1 MENLTI
7 RPPNFKRFI
16 AIGDGGK
23 QIFEEITTI
32 EGIMKILIE
41 SYLLI
46 HKYLKI
52 PQNKDEQMEIDKNE
66 NAKSRKF
73 LERKVNKW
81 RDTYLELTK
90 LPNKKLIINQNNTK
104 TFIFDNKIFI
114 QSKEDFLKIEK
125 NFLELWKHAIIKPEI
140 IVGYNEAKIMPVKIR
155 EIEKETFLA
164 NLQLNIEYLQK
175 WEKLVNELKKYK
187 IETEKLIKNKVI
199 SNNEKESAKTK
210 LEWSNK
216 ELENI
221 EEIIFGIRENLT
233 KIPNE
238 KLKENYDG
246 SKLIS
251 IKNLLENNNIAAI
264 NEQPLN
270 SEKIIQM
277 EVI

>member
-1 MENLTI
+1 MFTLARKFPNSSNNEINLDFNFMENITI

-16 AIGDGGK
+16 AIGDG
-23 QIFEEITTI
+23 E
-32 EGIMKILIE
+32 
-41 SYLLI
+41 
-46 HKYLKI
+46 
-52 PQNKDEQMEIDKNE
+52 
-66 NAKSRKF
+66 
-73 LERKVNKW
+73 
-81 RDTYLELTK
+81 
-90 LPNKKLIINQNNTK
+90 
-104 TFIFDNKIFI
+104 
-114 QSKEDFLKIEK
+114 

-175 WEKLVNELKKYK
+175 WEKLENELKKYK

-238 KLKENYDG
+238 KLKENYDR

-264 NEQPLN
+264 NVNNLEQPLN
-270 SEKIIQM
+270 SERIIHM
-277 EVI
+277 ENSEEEQFYDSKDYFVNSDSPETDEKEKEGTGKDVRFSIPLICSST

>member
-1 MENLTI
+1 
-7 RPPNFKRFI
+7 
-16 AIGDGGK
+16 
-23 QIFEEITTI
+23 
-32 EGIMKILIE
+32 
-41 SYLLI
+41 
-46 HKYLKI
+46 
-52 PQNKDEQMEIDKNE
+52 
-66 NAKSRKF
+66 
-73 LERKVNKW
+73 
-81 RDTYLELTK
+81 
-90 LPNKKLIINQNNTK
+90 
-104 TFIFDNKIFI
+104 
-114 QSKEDFLKIEK
+114 
-125 NFLELWKHAIIKPEI
+125 
-140 IVGYNEAKIMPVKIR
+140 MPVKIR

-175 WEKLVNELKKYK
+175 WEKLENELKKYK

-221 EEIIFGIRENLT
+221 EKIIFGIRENLT

-264 NEQPLN
+264 NVNNMEQTLN
-270 SEKIIQM
+270 NERIIHM

>member
-1 MENLTI
+1 
-7 RPPNFKRFI
+7 
-16 AIGDGGK
+16 
-23 QIFEEITTI
+23 
-32 EGIMKILIE
+32 
-41 SYLLI
+41 
-46 HKYLKI
+46 
-52 PQNKDEQMEIDKNE
+52 
-66 NAKSRKF
+66 
-73 LERKVNKW
+73 
-81 RDTYLELTK
+81 LELTK
-90 LPNKKLIINQNNTK
+90 LPNKKFIINQNNTK

-114 QSKEDFLKIEK
+114 QSKEDFIKIQE

-175 WEKLVNELKKYK
+175 WEKLENELKKYK

-221 EEIIFGIRENLT
+221 EKIIFGIRENLT

-264 NEQPLN
+264 NVNNMVCGYLWTL
-270 SEKIIQM
+270 SYLLH
-277 EVI
+277 VSS